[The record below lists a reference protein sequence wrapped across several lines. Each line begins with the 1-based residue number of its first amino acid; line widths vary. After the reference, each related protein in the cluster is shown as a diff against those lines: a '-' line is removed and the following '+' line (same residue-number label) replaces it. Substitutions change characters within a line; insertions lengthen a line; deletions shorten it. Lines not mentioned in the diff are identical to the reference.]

1 MTGPHGHPH
10 APPRGGSRTL
20 LVALVLVAGYA
31 VVEAVGGWLAGSLA
45 LLADAGHM
53 VSDAIALGLA
63 AGAALLAQ
71 RPVTTKLSY
80 GFGRIEVV
88 AATANAIFL
97 LGVIT
102 AIAWSAVE
110 RLREPI
116 PVSGG
121 TVLLVASAGL
131 VLNIV
136 VAWLLWRGDQTLNVR
151 AAFLHVL
158 GDLLGSIAALASGTV
173 ILLTGWTPIDPLLS
187 LFICVLLLVASV
199 RLLREAMHV
208 VLEAV
213 PHGIDL
219 EQVGRRMAAVDKV
232 RQVHDL
238 HIWQIAS
245 GNVMLTA
252 HLVIDSMAD
261 WEAVH
266 ASIIELLK
274 EEWGINHVTLQPELA
289 PVVGVA
295 DLDRFS

>member
-1 MTGPHGHPH
+1 MMGPHGHPH
-10 APPRGGSRTL
+10 TPPRGSSRTL
-20 LVALVLVAGYA
+20 LVALFLVAGYA

-71 RPVTTKLSY
+71 RPVTTRLSY

-97 LGVIT
+97 LAVIA

-136 VAWLLWRGDQTLNVR
+136 VAWLLWRGEQTLNVR

-187 LFICVLLLVASV
+187 LFICALLLVASI

-266 ASIIELLK
+266 ASIVGLLK
-274 EEWGINHVTLQPELA
+274 EEWDIQHVTLQPELA

-295 DLDRFS
+295 DLNRFS